1 MPKPTDKDLARANG
15 CSRCAS
21 STSTRSSRPR
31 STAQL
36 QRRRHALVGD
46 FRQVLRDLGIMFPPN
61 EFRDLCAS
69 YDVDGDKEISYP
81 EVMARLATMLDPDG
95 DNIFGFKGASGVVR
109 KGRPTSTGAERLLA
123 SKLFDKFANMRQAF
137 RDIDKDGNGYLT
149 KGELEQELRRTGC
162 SFSPEEFHKLWG
174 TFDVNGDGRCHAEF
188 NARIGTFLVQTAR
201 DARRRR
207 AEGRRRARRRRRCR
221 VAMKPSP
228 ALLAATLAR
237 REPLALALPI
247 AGTRARAHDDRA
259 GPHARGRQG
268 MLPPMANSPQPMEGQ
283 QRPMTGSGF
292 GTTRNLTA
300 KRAGEMLIHS
310 IGEKVQTNNH
320 TLSKIFLLCDDRGDG
335 RVSLSQFRRILM
347 QQLPGCSYVDCKLC
361 CRVFGERVGGNVVL
375 VNYRKFL
382 RHFDC
387 SCHGITNMKA
397 GPRALS
403 PEHISKARARSP
415 SAEERRPRGSVCA
428 AASRA
433 RCARPSRSRTRD
445 PADARVPGRRPEV
458 APRAC
463 GRWASSPLSSRRTEM
478 SVPIEIWTPPLVW
491 L

>member
-1 MPKPTDKDLARANG
+1 MPKPTDKDLARAEQLLALRIFDKYSKLKTAFNARNYNG
-15 CSRCAS
+15 DGTLSY
-21 STSTRSSRPR
+21 
-31 STAQL
+31 
-36 QRRRHALVGD
+36 GD

-95 DNIFGFKGASGVVR
+95 DNIFGFKGASGAVR

-174 TFDVNGDGRCHAEF
+174 TFDVNGDGRCSYAEF

-201 DARRRR
+201 DAAASA
-207 AEGRRRARRRRRCR
+207 AEESANAPAETAPMPG
-221 VAMKPSP
+221 AMKPLHP
-228 ALLAATLAR
+228 RCFAAHGSRVASHS
-237 REPLALALPI
+237 ALALPI
-247 AGTRARAHDDRA
+247 SPTQPGLARTMTAPAGLTREGAK
-259 GPHARGRQG
+259 G
-268 MLPPMANSPQPMEGQ
+268 MLPPMPNSPQPMEGQ

-403 PEHISKARARSP
+403 PEHISKAT
-415 SAEERRPRGSVCA
+415 GSFAFC
-428 AASRA
+428 
-433 RCARPSRSRTRD
+433 
-445 PADARVPGRRPEV
+445 
-458 APRAC
+458 
-463 GRWASSPLSSRRTEM
+463 
-478 SVPIEIWTPPLVW
+478 
-491 L
+491 